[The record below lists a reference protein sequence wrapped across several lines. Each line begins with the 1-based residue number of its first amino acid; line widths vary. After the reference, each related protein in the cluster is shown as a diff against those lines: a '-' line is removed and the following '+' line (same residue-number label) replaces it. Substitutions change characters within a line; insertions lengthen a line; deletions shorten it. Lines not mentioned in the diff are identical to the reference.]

1 MSILFECKNENIKT
15 HILHLHEEVIRN
27 IFRFLS
33 YEDVYFTIR
42 NVCRQLRYMVDD
54 YIEVAGRFVL
64 SYGPETSTKQLF
76 VFKRNNHIVSLC
88 FRATDLNIPQPNFE
102 LKHIDKSSKF
112 YFGGGSLGATINDE
126 LVIGIYYWEDDR
138 NCECYS
144 HYSYYYDKAKPYFVK
159 YNTLKNNWKEI
170 ESFNFSDQMDI
181 SLKSD
186 IVSSCLVDTI
196 LGESMLVFES
206 EHRVGNSFIHYNLKQ
221 FHNHPKSK
229 ENRGAKVYSGKY
241 LHSSSPDKKFS
252 TMKIPILFKE
262 NEQMN
267 EITDCAIINSNF
279 NEVMLVGG
287 KNGKTKLNRKLWKL
301 HLQKVSRNGGSLHY
315 QWIADSISMITPRVR
330 PICFK
335 LKNSVFIAGGQTLN
349 ESDECICLES
359 EYYQEMDKDGMLKC
373 FARFCRSKNKWK
385 DMLSCDRYDILED
398 NYYESCHSL
407 SCPINDVDKVVTDV
421 NETFA
426 IITRRNTG
434 TCLIFT
440 EESGFKDISKLD
452 IGENPKHPWGYYME
466 LRSDHRIFFRVK

>member
-1 MSILFECKNENIKT
+1 MSILFECRNESIKT

-27 IFRFLS
+27 ILQFLP
-33 YEDVYFTIR
+33 YEVIYFIIR
-42 NVCRQLRYMVDD
+42 NVCRQLRYIVDD

-88 FRATDLNIPQPNFE
+88 FRETNLRIPQPNFE
-102 LKHIDKSSKF
+102 LKHIDTNSKF
-112 YFGGGSLGATINDE
+112 HFGGGSLGTTINNE
-126 LVIGIYYWEDDR
+126 LVIGIYYWEDNR

-159 YNTLKNNWKEI
+159 YNTLKKNWKEV
-170 ESFNFSDQMDI
+170 ESFNLHDGTDI

-186 IVSSCLVDTI
+186 LVSFCTVDTI
-196 LGESMLVFES
+196 IGESMVVLES
-206 EHRVGNSFIHYNLKQ
+206 EHRMGNSFIHFNLKQ
-221 FHNHPKSK
+221 LYMHPRSK
-229 ENRGAKVYSGKY
+229 EKRGEKVSSGKHF
-241 LHSSSPDKKFS
+241 HSISSCNDFS
-252 TMKIPILFKE
+252 TMKIPISFKE
-262 NEQMN
+262 NEQIN
-267 EITDCAIINSNF
+267 GITDCAIINSNF

-301 HLQKVSRNGGSLHY
+301 SLQKVSRRTESIHY
-315 QWIADSISMITPRVR
+315 QWVADSVSSITPRVR

-335 LKNSVFIAGGQTLN
+335 LKNSIFIAGGQTLN
-349 ESDECICLES
+349 ESDECVCLES
-359 EYYQEMDKDGMLKC
+359 EYYQEMDKDGILKC

-385 DMLSCDRYDILED
+385 DMLSCDRYDILE
-398 NYYESCHSL
+398 NKYYESCYSL
-407 SCPINDVDKVVTDV
+407 SCSINDVDKVVTDRK
-421 NETFA
+421 ETFA

-440 EESGFKDISKLD
+440 EELGFQDISMLD